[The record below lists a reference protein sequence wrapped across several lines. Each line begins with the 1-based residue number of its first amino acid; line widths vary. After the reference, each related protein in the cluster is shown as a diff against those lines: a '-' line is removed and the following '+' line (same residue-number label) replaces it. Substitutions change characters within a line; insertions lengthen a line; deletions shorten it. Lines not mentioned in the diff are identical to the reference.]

1 MKATLLFHSK
11 TDDANGNITEI
22 RIWLVAKTDH
32 TPYGFK
38 YSLVYI
44 ERGVRIVG
52 YDNERG
58 KGDHRHFDGEET
70 PYCFV
75 DVDSLIE
82 DFSHAIALWR
92 GEL

>member
-1 MKATLLFHSK
+1 MKAMLLFHSK
-11 TDDANGNITEI
+11 TNDANGNITEI
-22 RIWLVAKTDH
+22 RIWRVTVTGH

-44 ERGVRIVG
+44 ERGVRIIG
-52 YDNERG
+52 YDIERG

-75 DVDSLIE
+75 DVDTLME
-82 DFSHAIALWR
+82 DFSRDIAQWR

>member
-11 TDDANGNITEI
+11 TDDACGNITEI
-22 RIWLVAKTDH
+22 RIWRVTVTEH

-44 ERGVRIVG
+44 ERDVRIIG

-58 KGDHRHFDGEET
+58 KGGHRHFDGEET
-70 PYCFV
+70 PYYFI
-75 DVDSLIE
+75 DVDTLIE
-82 DFSHAIALWR
+82 DFSRDIAQWR

>member
-1 MKATLLFHSK
+1 MAET
-11 TDDANGNITEI
+11 N
-22 RIWLVAKTDH
+22 H
-32 TPYGFK
+32 TPYGLK

-70 PYCFV
+70 AYCFT
-75 DVDSLIE
+75 DIDNLLE
-82 DFSHAIALWR
+82 DFRRDVAQWR

>member
-11 TDDANGNITEI
+11 TDDAHGSITEI
-22 RIWLVAKTDH
+22 RIWRVTETNH
-32 TPYGFK
+32 TPYGLK

-70 PYCFV
+70 AYRFTG
-75 DVDSLIE
+75 VDSLIK
-82 DFSHAIALWR
+82 DFSRDVAQWR

>member
-11 TDDANGNITEI
+11 TDDANGGITEI
-22 RIWLVAKTDH
+22 RIWRVPLTEH
-32 TPYGFK
+32 TPFGFK

-58 KGDHRHFDGEET
+58 QGDHRHFDGEES
-70 PYCFV
+70 PYLFI
-75 DVDSLIE
+75 DVDDLLK
-82 DFSHAIALWR
+82 DFRRDVALWR